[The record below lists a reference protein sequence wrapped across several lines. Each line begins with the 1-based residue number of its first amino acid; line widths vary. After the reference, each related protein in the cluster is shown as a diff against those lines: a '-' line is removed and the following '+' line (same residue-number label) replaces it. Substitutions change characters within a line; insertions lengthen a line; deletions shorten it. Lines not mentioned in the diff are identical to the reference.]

1 MKNVKKG
8 EDNFVEFD
16 NFDEVK
22 EVFEEAIKI
31 VEDKDEERF
40 LVIETDEDFEK
51 FKQMLFEEYY
61 KLNQEEKPK
70 SAKWKKLNTFKFVI
84 KWKIK
89 MRKYG

>member
-31 VEDKDEERF
+31 VENKDGERF
-40 LVIETDEDFEK
+40 LVLETKEDFEK
-51 FKQMLFEEYY
+51 FRKLLIEAYY
-61 KLNQEEKPK
+61 ELHLEEKPK
-70 SAKWKKLNTFKFVI
+70 SSK
-84 KWKIK
+84 
-89 MRKYG
+89 

>member
-22 EVFEEAIKI
+22 EVFEEAMKI
-31 VEDKDEERF
+31 MEDKDGERF

-51 FKQMLFEEYY
+51 FKKMLFEEYY
-61 KLNQEEKPK
+61 ELHPEEKPK
-70 SAKWKKLNTFKFVI
+70 SSK
-84 KWKIK
+84 
-89 MRKYG
+89 